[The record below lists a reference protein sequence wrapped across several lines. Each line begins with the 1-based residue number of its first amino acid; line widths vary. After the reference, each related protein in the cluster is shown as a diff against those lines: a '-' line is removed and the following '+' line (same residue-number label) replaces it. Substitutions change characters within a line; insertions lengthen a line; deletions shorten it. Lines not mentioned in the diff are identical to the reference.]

1 MVDPEHISPNVLKN
15 YDVLG
20 KLSRGNYGLV
30 WRAKAYATGEK
41 KYAIKRVINAF
52 RNAVDAQRTYREITL
67 LLELNGHAN
76 IVEIF
81 DVVKDYYDLDIYIVL
96 EYLPATLANVLKNTK
111 LNDIQLSFLIYQQL
125 RALLYIHT
133 GGIVHRDL
141 KPQNILVNADCRL
154 KVCDF
159 GLARTLYESPEDE
172 VTKRR
177 QRQAQAVRS
186 TIAKIPDEEGGPG
199 EGGERMDPQFQVEE
213 EGIMSNYVASR
224 WYRAPEVLLGSTT
237 YDFSFDMWA
246 SACIFAEMY
255 LGKPLFKGTCTFTQL
270 EAIYFHLGKPEKFDI
285 LTMDAPYA
293 EQMFEATLVP
303 KKQPLSELILSAQVQ
318 QILSSSGTGQ
328 SEAVKKAAES
338 ALKALEDA
346 NALADEGKD
355 KKKKTKEEEEKEK
368 DEKAKKE
375 GLPPVMTPA
384 EELLDFLELMLL
396 WSPPKRMTAEEAIRH
411 PFVSAYHNP
420 DDEPRFREPL
430 ELPLADDVL
439 FTVNDYRDR
448 IYADVLQIPRSVTRV
463 ADKEIELHG
472 EKVKEDE
479 SEEEDDV

>member
-430 ELPLADDVL
+430 ELPLADDV
-439 FTVNDYRDR
+439 
-448 IYADVLQIPRSVTRV
+448 VTRRSSRGPES
-463 ADKEIELHG
+463 KG
-472 EKVKEDE
+472 ERVLETFCIACRKGAVFPLSDHF
-479 SEEEDDV
+479 VVLYRQW